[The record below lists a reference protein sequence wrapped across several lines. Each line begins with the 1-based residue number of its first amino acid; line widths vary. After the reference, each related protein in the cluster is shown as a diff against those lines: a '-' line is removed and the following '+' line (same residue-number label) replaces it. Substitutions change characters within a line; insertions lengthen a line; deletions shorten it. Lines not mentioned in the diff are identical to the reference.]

1 MIIIIIWVITN
12 LALVIPASSCILF
25 NLVHE
30 GQDDEEEEGAEHPQ
44 GQPLEGGAAD
54 VVSGP
59 ADEVQDEADS
69 SQHDPRFH
77 EADIPL
83 KYKTLPEAQ
92 RTQGI
97 DSLT

>member
-1 MIIIIIWVITN
+1 MIIIIIWVN
-12 LALVIPASSCILF
+12 LALVIPASFCILF

-30 GQDDEEEEGAEHPQ
+30 GQDDEEEVGAEHPR

-54 VVSGP
+54 VVSGE
-59 ADEVQDEADS
+59 ADEDEVDEVQDEADS

-83 KYKTLPEAQ
+83 
-92 RTQGI
+92 
-97 DSLT
+97 